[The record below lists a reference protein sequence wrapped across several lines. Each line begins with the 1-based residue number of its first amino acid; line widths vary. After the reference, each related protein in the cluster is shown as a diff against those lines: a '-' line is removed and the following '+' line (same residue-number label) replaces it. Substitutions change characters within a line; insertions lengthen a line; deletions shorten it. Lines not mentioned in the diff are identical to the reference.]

1 MRFFR
6 TTSELFT
13 EKRISARS
21 LGNKNVQRVMEKM
34 GGGGHLSNAATQLT
48 DMSIEEA
55 IEQLKIVIQELD
67 TEINL

>member
-1 MRFFR
+1 M
-6 TTSELFT
+6 TV
-13 EKRISARS
+13 SARS